1 MSQRNFIV
9 SIIGRLVGLF
19 TSFAGRS
26 IFVSVL
32 SREYLGLGGFF
43 GNIFSIVSLCE
54 LGIGAAIAQ
63 SLYKPLAR
71 NDGAL
76 VSSIVRYY
84 TKVCRIVALVSTAVC
99 VLFTPFVYSL
109 CEGSIDKN
117 TVIAA
122 YLLFVLHSALGYL
135 LTPKCALVVC
145 DQRMY
150 IVTLVRSVFSVF
162 ALAVQSAALLMTG
175 NYILYLFCRI
185 FVLTVEDVIINIYAD
200 KKYPCLALQG
210 NVTRDY
216 KRKIFSNVRA
226 LMWHKVGG
234 VLSRSTDSLLLT
246 YFVGLSGMGKYS
258 NYALVIGSIGAFF
271 DVAINAVGA
280 SVGNLG
286 AGDRGKKSER
296 VMRRLYF
303 LNFWLLT
310 VGTSVLVSTL
320 NPFIALWLGEDMLF
334 SDAEML
340 VIVLSFYFSCIRD
353 PVQVFVSTFGL
364 FRQSRHIPILRAAAN
379 LVFSVILVNRM
390 GVAGVFLGTAASTCL
405 VPLFGEVMV
414 LYKYGFSMKAGMFC
428 KEMTGFI
435 LESFLCAGI
444 CFVLTANVA
453 TDMSGLLLRCI
464 ISFGVSNLLLLLMS
478 VNKPVF
484 KEVLELVSRFLP
496 SFLRHSFE
504 K

>member
-1 MSQRNFIV
+1 MSQRNFTV
-9 SIIGRLVGLF
+9 SIIGRLMGLL

-26 IFVSVL
+26 IFVRVL

-54 LGIGAAIAQ
+54 LGIGAAISQ

-76 VSSIVRYY
+76 VSAIVRYY
-84 TKVCRIVALVSTAVC
+84 TKVCRIVALMSTAVC
-99 VLFTPFVYSL
+99 VLFTPFVHSL
-109 CEGSIDKN
+109 CKGSIDKN

-150 IVTLVRSVFSVF
+150 VVTLVKSVFSV
-162 ALAVQSAALLMTG
+162 LSLVIQSASLLVTG

-185 FVLTVEDVIINIYAD
+185 LVLTVEDVIINIYAD

-210 NVTRDY
+210 NVTKNY
-216 KRKIFSNVRA
+216 KKKIFSNVRA
-226 LMWHKVGG
+226 LMWHKIGS

-271 DVAINAVGA
+271 DVAVNAVGA

-286 AGDRGKKSER
+286 ADDRGKKSER

-310 VGTSVLVSTL
+310 VGTSVIVSTL

-334 SDAEML
+334 TDAEML
-340 VIVLSFYFSCIRD
+340 VIVSSFYFSCIRD
-353 PVQVFVSTFGL
+353 PVQIFVSTFGL
-364 FRQSRHIPILRAAAN
+364 FRESRYIPVLRAAAN
-379 LVFSVILVNRM
+379 LVFSVVLVDKM
-390 GVAGVFLGTAASTCL
+390 GVAGVFLGTTLSTCL
-405 VPLFGEVMV
+405 VPLFGEVKV
-414 LYKYGFSMKAGMFC
+414 LYKYGFSMKAGEFC
-428 KEMTGFI
+428 REMTGFV
-435 LESFLCAGI
+435 LQSVLCSGI
-444 CFVLTANVA
+444 CFVLTLGVG
-453 TDMSGLLLRCI
+453 TDLAGILIRFV
-464 ISFGVSNLLLLLMS
+464 ISFCVSNLLLLLMS
-478 VNKPVF
+478 VHKDVF
-484 KEVLELVSRFLP
+484 REAVEVVSRFVP
-496 SFLRHSFE
+496 SFSRHSLE
-504 K
+504 